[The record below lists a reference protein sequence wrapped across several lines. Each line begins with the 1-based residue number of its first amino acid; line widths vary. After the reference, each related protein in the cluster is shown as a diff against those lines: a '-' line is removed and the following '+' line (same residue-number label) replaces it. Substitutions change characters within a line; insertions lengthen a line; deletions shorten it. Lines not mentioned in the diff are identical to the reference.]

1 MGKVK
6 SAAGIG
12 ALLLSG
18 IGNTM
23 RVSLTA
29 DPVEEVLLAKKIL
42 AAVGMRREK
51 IEIISCPTCGRTEV
65 DLQAIADEI
74 ERRTEVLR
82 DRISRHLRIAVMGCV
97 VNGPGEAKGSD
108 IGVACGKGK
117 GVLFTGGQIVK
128 TVKEEDIADEIVK
141 MAEAYERDT
150 GKFH

>member
-1 MGKVK
+1 
-6 SAAGIG
+6 
-12 ALLLSG
+12 
-18 IGNTM
+18 
-23 RVSLTA
+23 
-29 DPVEEVLLAKKIL
+29 
-42 AAVGMRREK
+42 MRREK